1 LLRRCHACD
10 ADHLIKRSPECFR
23 ATDSVMN
30 DGINTNPSRCVA
42 ASIVAIEAHSTTMN
56 HLGSHLWKFPKI
68 RFSVLLALVDFWLS
82 AATAIDFPK
91 CFTTMLAGQVID
103 DR

>member
-1 LLRRCHACD
+1 MHDR
-10 ADHLIKRSPECFR
+10 
-23 ATDSVMN
+23 
-30 DGINTNPSRCVA
+30 INAKPSRCVA
-42 ASIVAIEAHSTTMN
+42 ASIVAIEAHGTTMN

-68 RFSVLLALVDFWLS
+68 RFSVLFALVDFWLS

-91 CFTTMLAGQVID
+91 CFTAMLTRKVID